1 MKQIGHA
8 SLTVDLPD
16 GTKEEYIITLPRLR
30 IDGLWYGSPYI
41 ELAETSWISS
51 SSGWL
56 STVRFLP
63 FTRPSPGRTMV
74 VRLKREKLRW
84 EEQGADIFVPF
95 SRTETIQ
102 IEYKG
107 KGYFSGKTHSFKA
120 TVTGQNGHQAHV
132 IEGQW
137 HTTSKSTKSSAN
149 FTDVTGPK
157 EEVTV
162 SFHPH
167 VHLLWRGCPCS
178 FVLTLPWV
186 LYASVVYS

>member
-1 MKQIGHA
+1 
-8 SLTVDLPD
+8 
-16 GTKEEYIITLPRLR
+16 
-30 IDGLWYGSPYI
+30 
-41 ELAETSWISS
+41 
-51 SSGWL
+51 
-56 STVRFLP
+56 
-63 FTRPSPGRTMV
+63 MV
-74 VRLKREKLRW
+74 VRLKREELRW
-84 EEQGADIFVPF
+84 EEQSADVVLF
-95 SRTETIQ
+95 SRPETIQ

-162 SFHPH
+162 GISFRFFHFPLFGATGFGLYGAMGFGRFGATSFE
-167 VHLLWRGCPCS
+167 LLGSSVLIGCLRFGFRS
-178 FVLTLPWV
+178 
-186 LYASVVYS
+186 SR